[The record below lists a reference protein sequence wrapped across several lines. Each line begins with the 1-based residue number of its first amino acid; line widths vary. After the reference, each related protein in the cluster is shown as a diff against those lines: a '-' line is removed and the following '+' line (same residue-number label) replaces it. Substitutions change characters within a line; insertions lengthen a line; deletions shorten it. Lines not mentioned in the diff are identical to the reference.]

1 MTFTDRDLSPSLAA
15 VRETHAPEALV
26 LDSARDFET
35 LAPARAEDLGLLVDS
50 LDPVSYPAS
59 WLPPDAPEVLVR
71 YAGGEFTV
79 GAPGDGGV
87 AWTRQTD
94 PPVVIVKPRL
104 EGSPDSFVDF
114 LVAEALVEVGRE
126 VPEQFLGFFE
136 ARYADLAA
144 AVGDRLDPVGTY
156 QLAAA
161 LHTAHLGLD
170 TRETFATWEDD
181 HPDLFDAWVDAGDR
195 LEPRLAD
202 LPADLATGTTDF
214 GDAAE
219 LACGAIKHG
228 IEPPT
233 PFGALDSPAYREYGA
248 DFAVQW
254 AEKTFENLD

>member
-15 VRETHAPEALV
+15 VRERHAPDALV

-79 GAPGDGGV
+79 GAP
-87 AWTRQTD
+87 
-94 PPVVIVKPRL
+94 
-104 EGSPDSFVDF
+104 
-114 LVAEALVEVGRE
+114 EALVEVGRE